1 MPFDNKNVVRTRL
14 HLSVFTCLLSVLAS
28 PGSADTTTNL
38 RSVFTFM
45 PTPRYPL
52 DAYERRSD
60 GWRPI
65 EGVAVVRVS
74 LDVNGKVATVQ
85 VIKSSGNKAL
95 DAVSTEA
102 LRQWRARP
110 GKAGR
115 FFDIPVNFN
124 RGGSATSSQSGD
136 GLGITKNSD
145 AGKSASGH
153 R

>member
-1 MPFDNKNVVRTRL
+1 MRTRL
-14 HLSVFTCLLSVLAS
+14 HLSVLTCLLSLLAS
-28 PGSADTTTNL
+28 LCSADTTTNL
-38 RSVFTFM
+38 HSVFTFM

-65 EGVAVVRVS
+65 EGVAVVRVT
-74 LDVNGKVATVQ
+74 LDANGKVAALQ

-124 RGGSATSSQSGD
+124 RGGSSTSSQSGD

>member
-1 MPFDNKNVVRTRL
+1 M
-14 HLSVFTCLLSVLAS
+14 HLNLPILTCLLSLLAALC
-28 PGSADTTTNL
+28 SADTTTNL
-38 RSVFTFM
+38 QSVFTFM

-65 EGVAVVRVS
+65 EGVAVVRVT
-74 LDVNGKVATVQ
+74 LDVNGKVAAVQ

-124 RGGSATSSQSGD
+124 RGGSSTSSQSGD

>member
-1 MPFDNKNVVRTRL
+1 MRP
-14 HLSVFTCLLSVLAS
+14 HLSLPILTCLLSVLTS
-28 PGSADTTTNL
+28 VGSADTTTDL
-38 RSVFTFM
+38 RTVFTFM
-45 PTPRYPL
+45 PLPRYPL
-52 DAYERRSD
+52 EAYERRSD

-65 EGVAVVRVS
+65 EGVAVVRVT
-74 LDVNGKVATVQ
+74 LDANGKVATVQ

-124 RGGSATSSQSGD
+124 RGGSSTSSQSGD